1 MHDLPVTT
9 RVLWWVWCLIPLE
22 LAKHS
27 VCFWLR
33 LGAWMSKTSWPQSGA
48 AVIKDPPHLINH
60 SIRWEVVKSKT
71 GFKTSGFDW
80 KRVVFFAPYELCG
93 FGWLGRGST
102 LIAKYYFGGEPPL
115 IDQPGSISGVYK
127 RYLFIRILCT
137 YIFCNIVHIHI
148 VLFLSI
154 QRSTVGTETS
164 RISCAVSS
172 FTSVNASVHF
182 SLECWLNTA
191 QIISN
196 PNVPWLHKTLYR
208 GYNMIIHPMM
218 GVLVISGNGHVN
230 LMILWNINGLM
241 TIHHPLEK
249 WQFTPVLIMMIMAPW
264 HI

>member
-1 MHDLPVTT
+1 MRGCEIQD
-9 RVLWWVWCLIPLE
+9 RFQNFGI
-22 LAKHS
+22 
-27 VCFWLR
+27 WL
-33 LGAWMSKTSWPQSGA
+33 
-48 AVIKDPPHLINH
+48 
-60 SIRWEVVKSKT
+60 KT
-71 GFKTSGFDW
+71 GGIFRTLRIVRVWVTRAGVNSNSKVLLWRGTSPDW
-80 KRVVFFAPYELCG
+80 PARIHFWGVQTIFIYTYLIYIQHILQHRAHTHCVVSEH
-93 FGWLGRGST
+93 S
-102 LIAKYYFGGEPPL
+102 KE
-115 IDQPGSISGVYK
+115 
-127 RYLFIRILCT
+127 
-137 YIFCNIVHIHI
+137 H
-148 VLFLSI
+148 
-154 QRSTVGTETS
+154 VGTETA

-249 WQFTPVLIMMIMAPW
+249 WQLTPVLIMMIMAPW

>member
-48 AVIKDPPHLINH
+48 AVIEDPPYLINH

-115 IDQPGSISGVYK
+115 IDQPGSISGVYR
-127 RYLFIRILCT
+127 RYLFIRILYT
-137 YIFCNIVHIHI
+137 YSIFCNIVHIHI

-154 QRSTVGTETS
+154 QRSTWVPKPHES
-164 RISCAVSS
+164 VALCLPLRQWMLQSISVWSVDSILLKSS
-172 FTSVNASVHF
+172 
-182 SLECWLNTA
+182 
-191 QIISN
+191 QIQMCHGYIKHCTGDTIWSSI
-196 PNVPWLHKTLYR
+196 PWWE
-208 GYNMIIHPMM
+208 
-218 GVLVISGNGHVN
+218 S
-230 LMILWNINGLM
+230 W
-241 TIHHPLEK
+241 
-249 WQFTPVLIMMIMAPW
+249 
-264 HI
+264 